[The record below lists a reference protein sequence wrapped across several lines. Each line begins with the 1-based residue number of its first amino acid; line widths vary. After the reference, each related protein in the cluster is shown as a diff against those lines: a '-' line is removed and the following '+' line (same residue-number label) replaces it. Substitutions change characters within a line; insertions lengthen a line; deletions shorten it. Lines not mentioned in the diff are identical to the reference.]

1 MLIGAAEIGGMM
13 DSSKR
18 KGVMPSCGDAAKITA
33 EVFPSNKRKKA
44 VVSLCTLL
52 LPDAMMLEVLL
63 RLPIKS
69 ILRFRAV
76 CRSWAALF
84 SSKDFCS
91 LRMAISK
98 ELPQAPKLL
107 MLVSPTTGLNST
119 AMYSCSPS
127 GSRDD
132 LLFTVDTAR
141 RNSMGIV
148 TPSPCHGLTLL
159 YDDAAPAYYVC
170 NAATRAITRLPPHCT
185 PPTYRST
192 AGLGFDARTREY
204 KVVRLITGRCGDK
217 ERNKCEVYT
226 PGAACWRPAAG
237 GGVPFRLYRYAI
249 SAAIH
254 GATQKVPPVFANGLL
269 HWFIG
274 PSLIATRTRAPILTF
289 SLTDETFGCVRSPPP
304 FWTSEVHLH
313 YGSEKEHLVVM
324 DDHLCMVRDLRNT
337 IPRDGTLEIWK
348 LLDYSPGEWSLY
360 HRIHLFGHVGIYLLD
375 VMAVRVVGLIGGC
388 RSGKKIAIASSKDK
402 FAGQFEQKL
411 HTYDPRCQALET
423 ILSITET
430 QTHTRPASTFS
441 LFDEESLVQVHSKPM
456 DS

>member
-1 MLIGAAEIGGMM
+1 MA

-18 KGVMPSCGDAAKITA
+18 KSAMQSCSEFANNT
-33 EVFPSNKRKKA
+33 VVLPSNKRKKA
-44 VVSLCTLL
+44 AVSLSTLL
-52 LPDAMMLEVLL
+52 LPDEMMLEVLL
-63 RLPIKS
+63 RLPVKS
-69 ILRFRAV
+69 ILCFRVV
-76 CRSWAALF
+76 CRAWAALF
-84 SSKDFCS
+84 SSEDFCS
-91 LRMAISK
+91 LHMAVSK
-98 ELPQAPKLL
+98 VVRPAPKLL

-132 LLFTVDTAR
+132 LHFTVDTAR

-148 TPSPCHGLTLL
+148 TPSTCHGLTLL

-170 NAATRAITRLPPHCT
+170 NAATRAITRLPPHST
-185 PPTYRST
+185 PTYRSA
-192 AGLGFDARTREY
+192 AGLGFDAQTREY
-204 KVVRLITGRCGDK
+204 KVVRLITGGCGDK
-217 ERNKCEVYT
+217 ERNRCEVYT
-226 PGAACWRPAAG
+226 PGAGCWRPAAG
-237 GGVPFRLYRYAI
+237 GGVPFRLSRYAI

-254 GATQKVPPVFANGLL
+254 AATHKVPPVFANGLL

-274 PSLIATRTRAPILTF
+274 TSLIATRTRAPILTF
-289 SLTDETFGCVRSPPP
+289 SLSGETFGCVRSPPP
-304 FWTSEVHLH
+304 FWTSEVDLH

-375 VMAVRVVGLIGGC
+375 VLAVRVVGLIGGC
-388 RSGKKIAIASSKDK
+388 RSGKKIVIASSKDK
-402 FAGQFEQKL
+402 FPGQFEQKL

-423 ILSITET
+423 ILSVTET
-430 QTHTRPASTFS
+430 HTHTRPASTFS
-441 LFDEESLVQVHSKPM
+441 LFDEESLVQVHNKPM